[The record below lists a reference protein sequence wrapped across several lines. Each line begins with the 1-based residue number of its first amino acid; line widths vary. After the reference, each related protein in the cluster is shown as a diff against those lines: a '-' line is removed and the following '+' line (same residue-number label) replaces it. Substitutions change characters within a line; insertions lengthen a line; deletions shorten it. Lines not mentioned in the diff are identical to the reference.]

1 MTNPYKI
8 SFSQSKLTS
17 VQKSLQKA
25 LLILLKNKKLEEI
38 PVRMLCTKAQV
49 ARSSFY
55 AHYEN
60 TDDILNEIEDQLVGK
75 ISDLDKN
82 IIDPNRK
89 SSSDFAYFSNIINFI
104 NINDKILRTLL
115 IKNYDHR
122 LIEKWKKA
130 IKAHLWERLKLVN
143 TTIKQDLIFEM
154 VSTEVISAFI
164 YYLNHPNTIR
174 EDDIYQIIAT
184 ELQNLN
190 QIGHFS

>member
-122 LIEKWKKA
+122 LIEKWKTA

-164 YYLNHPNTIR
+164 YYLNHPNTIK